1 MLEAPGV
8 VDAPGT
14 RGGEAG
20 VPCLGCLLVGG
31 AVFLL
36 FGVPSPIK
44 VKKSQQN
51 RAPACGSR
59 RLRAPNLM
67 GTGILPEKLMA
78 CPEFRFPP
86 SDFLSFSI
94 EIAQGHFVS
103 PARGTD
109 LGAQKEPR

>member
-1 MLEAPGV
+1 MELDACEGGFAPSQTTIPHG
-8 VDAPGT
+8 PG
-14 RGGEAG
+14 GK
-20 VPCLGCLLVGG
+20 
-31 AVFLL
+31 
-36 FGVPSPIK
+36 SPLPETNTIGQ